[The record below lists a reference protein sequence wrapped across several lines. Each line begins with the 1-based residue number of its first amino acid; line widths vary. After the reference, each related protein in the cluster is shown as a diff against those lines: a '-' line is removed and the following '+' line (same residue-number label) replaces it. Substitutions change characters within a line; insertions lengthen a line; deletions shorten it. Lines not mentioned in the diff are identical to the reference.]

1 MLLKQS
7 PRLAH
12 FLLLILSDCY
22 MRRGS
27 IWKLAVMNNS
37 WLRPCAVIQLDVG
50 LRSPCNVGRHSTA
63 LDAGRS
69 MHSLSVPLSTVETG
83 RKTQTFLVLAQCLPL
98 AILFITCVSVPCA
111 LLVVTFEVAAFI
123 SLRASDCV
131 ATCWQ
136 KTLVPSVFPL
146 IKLRVPSNNG
156 SSVM

>member
-1 MLLKQS
+1 MFLKQS

-12 FLLLILSDCY
+12 FLLLILSGCY
-22 MRRGS
+22 LRRGS

-50 LRSPCNVGRHSTA
+50 LRSPCNVGRQFT
-63 LDAGRS
+63 LDAGCSTHR
-69 MHSLSVPLSTVETG
+69 LSVPLSTVETG

-111 LLVVTFEVAAFI
+111 LLVVTFEEAAFI

-131 ATCWQ
+131 ATSWR